1 MCSPNVS
8 MVNKRSKNMMSN
20 KMKKYDENND
30 ISVVLVTVKLK
41 VTYISFITI
50 SR

>member
-1 MCSPNVS
+1 